1 MVEIEGGQIATAEIE
16 SISSRGLPYEIV
28 VEKLH
33 FGTDRHNYHIT
44 EDTLGTGG
52 QKSKFQNNIA
62 AIQILKQIEAEN
74 RLATSEEQE
83 TLAKYVG
90 WGGLA
95 QAFDA
100 ANEKWATE
108 YAKLKEL
115 LTPEEYEAARR
126 TVLNAHYTSPTVIK
140 AMYEAI
146 DAMEF
151 TPGNILEPSCG
162 TGNFFGLVPE
172 KYRQSN
178 LYGVELDSLTGR
190 IAKQLYQKA
199 GITIGGFEKTEH
211 PDDFFDLAIGNV
223 PFGEYKVHDKRY
235 DKQNLFI
242 HDYLLTKTL
251 DKVRPGGVLAF
262 ITTKGTLDKANSRAR
277 EELAQKADLLGAIRL
292 PNNAFKINAGTE
304 VTSDIL
310 FFQKRGSAPEKLPD
324 WVQIGQTEDGIPINK
339 YYLQHPE
346 MVLGKMSF
354 WENMYGNKAETACLP
369 IEGADFATQL

>member
-1 MVEIEGGQIATAEIE
+1 MAEPAVKPSVEMVEIEGGQIATAEIE

-126 TVLNAHYTSPTVIK
+126 TVLMPITPAQLLLRRCMKQSTQWSLHLEIFWNLVAVLVTFLGLCQK
-140 AMYEAI
+140 NI
-146 DAMEF
+146 D
-151 TPGNILEPSCG
+151 N
-162 TGNFFGLVPE
+162 
-172 KYRQSN
+172 
-178 LYGVELDSLTGR
+178 
-190 IAKQLYQKA
+190 
-199 GITIGGFEKTEH
+199 
-211 PDDFFDLAIGNV
+211 
-223 PFGEYKVHDKRY
+223 
-235 DKQNLFI
+235 
-242 HDYLLTKTL
+242 
-251 DKVRPGGVLAF
+251 
-262 ITTKGTLDKANSRAR
+262 
-277 EELAQKADLLGAIRL
+277 
-292 PNNAFKINAGTE
+292 
-304 VTSDIL
+304 
-310 FFQKRGSAPEKLPD
+310 
-324 WVQIGQTEDGIPINK
+324 PIF
-339 YYLQHPE
+339 
-346 MVLGKMSF
+346 MV
-354 WENMYGNKAETACLP
+354 
-369 IEGADFATQL
+369 